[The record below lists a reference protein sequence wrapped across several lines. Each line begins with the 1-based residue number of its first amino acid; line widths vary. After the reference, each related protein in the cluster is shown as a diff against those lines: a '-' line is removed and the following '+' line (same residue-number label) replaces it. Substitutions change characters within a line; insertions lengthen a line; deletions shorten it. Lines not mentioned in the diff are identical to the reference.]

1 VQIRTEKG
9 KEQIKIRH
17 DYSDEKV
24 IEILIQLLSN
34 VFDTGWHNFSVSS
47 MSGLIIFDFSFPG
60 ILKEEIGTVYI
71 GQDSF

>member
-1 VQIRTEKG
+1 
-9 KEQIKIRH
+9 
-17 DYSDEKV
+17 
-24 IEILIQLLSN
+24 
-34 VFDTGWHNFSVSS
+34 